1 MCVQVAREAHFS
13 GQSYLDLAL
22 SNIPTLRNNFYAS
35 FSFRTEKQEGLL
47 FYHRD
52 KVTAGGNTSCFLD
65 LPSHFLACYLTD
77 CRSPPAV
84 CAQDGVCQVFLQD
97 GHLVVRAGNSEIRT
111 QKTYNDDNTH
121 YFSIYNNING

>member
-13 GQSYLDLAL
+13 GKSYLDLAPR
-22 SNIPTLRNNFYAS
+22 NIPTLRNNFYAS
-35 FSFRTEKQEGLL
+35 FSFRTEQQEGLL

-52 KVTAGGNTSCFLD
+52 QVTAGTTSCFLY
-65 LPSHFLACYLTD
+65 LPAPSY
-77 CRSPPAV
+77 PASNRLLV
-84 CAQDGVCQVFLQD
+84 SLLCAQDGVCQVFLQN